1 MGVLIEGL
9 HGAHLGGGLAHVQ
22 EAGSHRRPVLL
33 DLVVLL
39 LVLGGVDED
48 VGGGLVVGAP
58 EELGEQVI
66 VVFYLELAL
75 LYLLFG
81 LLDVVLSRGET
92 HL

>member
-1 MGVLIEGL
+1 M
-9 HGAHLGGGLAHVQ
+9 
-22 EAGSHRRPVLL
+22 
-33 DLVVLL
+33 
-39 LVLGGVDED
+39 DED
-48 VGGGLVVGAP
+48 VGGSLVVGAP